1 MAKGGEG
8 LRSPP
13 PGFSGDGSVETFGT
27 LTDLAK

>member
-8 LRSPP
+8 FRSPP
-13 PGFSGDGSVETFGT
+13 PGLSGDGSADKFGT